1 MEDAMWSKKEK
12 EVARQAFGRA
22 YEREC
27 KELSNKVKEMANSVK
42 TPEDIWELH
51 EFLAEKREEID
62 EKYDYRYSVLI
73 LVFGKLLREGWIRLN
88 DLEGLDED
96 KIIKIKNIAE
106 L

>member
-1 MEDAMWSKKEK
+1 MEDVIWSKTEK
-12 EVARQAFGRA
+12 EVARQAFKRA
-22 YEREC
+22 YESEC
-27 KELSNKVKEMANSVK
+27 KKLSDKVKDIANTAK

-51 EFLAEKREEID
+51 DFLTEKRNEID

-73 LVFGKLLREGWIRLN
+73 LVFGRLLREGWIGLG

-96 KIIKIKNIAE
+96 KITKIKSIAD

>member
-1 MEDAMWSKKEK
+1 MWSKTEK
-12 EVARQAFGRA
+12 EIARQAFGRA

-27 KELSNKVKEMANSVK
+27 KELSNKVKEMANTAK

-51 EFLAEKREEID
+51 EFLTEKRKEID

-73 LVFGKLLREGWIRLN
+73 LVFGRLLREGWIGLD

-96 KIIKIKNIAE
+96 KISKIKNIAG

>member
-1 MEDAMWSKKEK
+1 MWSKTEK
-12 EVARQAFGRA
+12 GVARQAFGRA

-27 KELSNKVKEMANSVK
+27 KELSNKVKEMANTAK

-51 EFLAEKREEID
+51 EFLTEKRKEID

-73 LVFGKLLREGWIRLN
+73 LVFGRLLREGRIGL
-88 DLEGLDED
+88 DDFEGLDED
-96 KIIKIKNIAE
+96 KITKIKNIAD

>member
-1 MEDAMWSKKEK
+1 MWSKTEK
-12 EVARQAFGRA
+12 EVVRQAFGRA

-27 KELSNKVKEMANSVK
+27 KELSNKVKEMANTAK
-42 TPEDIWELH
+42 TREVPIYLQ
-51 EFLAEKREEID
+51 EFLTEKRKEID

-73 LVFGKLLREGWIRLN
+73 YVFSTLVREGWIALD

-96 KIIKIKNIAE
+96 KIAKIKHTAD